1 LHAGE
6 IIKYVNNTTCSKL
19 ANLIGHAVANLIS
32 RL

>member
-6 IIKYVNNTTCSKL
+6 IIKYVNNSTCSKL
-19 ANLIGHAVANLIS
+19 ANLIS